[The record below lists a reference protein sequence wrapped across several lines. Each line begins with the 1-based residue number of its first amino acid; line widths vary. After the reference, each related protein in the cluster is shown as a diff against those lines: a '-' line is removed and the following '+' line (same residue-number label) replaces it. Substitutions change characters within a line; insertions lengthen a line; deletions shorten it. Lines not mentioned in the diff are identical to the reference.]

1 MCGLTKPVSSFY
13 VDYNKRGGKRK
24 PYRRSICN
32 TCIGRRRKIG
42 YTKTPEAFIKRLFTQ
57 LRSKRLKQRIP
68 VTIDYN
74 YILNLYYKQ
83 DGRCALSGVKLTHL
97 SSNILKMFD
106 RNPNNISI
114 DRKDTTKGYISG
126 NIQLVCKRV
135 NIMKHSLTDKQ
146 FKVWIKK
153 ISKHSL

>member
-1 MCGLTKPVSSFY
+1 
-13 VDYNKRGGKRK
+13 
-24 PYRRSICN
+24 
-32 TCIGRRRKIG
+32 
-42 YTKTPEAFIKRLFTQ
+42 
-57 LRSKRLKQRIP
+57 
-68 VTIDYN
+68 
-74 YILNLYYKQ
+74 
-83 DGRCALSGVKLTHL
+83 
-97 SSNILKMFD
+97 MFD